1 MDMVERAQK
10 MRAIEEMVLGGSLV
24 KARHLGNAYRNA
36 SRMQSWQREKY
47 MDTIYLLRTY
57 FLETDYRSMSVEE
70 FSVFWKKCR
79 HYVAAAF
86 VWDYGMAFFRTWVL
100 SAGLPVWVRA
110 NIVNVMLR
118 MSSALPQS
126 LRESL
131 YPKEDDQQ
139 LLGELSELN
148 PSGAMIMIDLW
159 GKPVSAGLIIGLIN
173 LARTDILS
181 LLFERNPN
189 LIPSVVKVE
198 DVVLYLFHS
207 VIEVLSLSKAAEFIE
222 SRHSGVIREMI
233 GDVCQTL
240 CDNGHRKAP

>member
-1 MDMVERAQK
+1 MVDRAQK
-10 MRAIEEMVLGGSLV
+10 MREIEEMVLAGSV
-24 KARHLGNAYRNA
+24 TKAHQLGNAYRHA
-36 SRMQSWQREKY
+36 SRMPSWRREKC

-57 FLETDYRSMSVEE
+57 FLGKDYGSMSVEE

-86 VWDYGMAFFRTWVL
+86 FWDGGMAFFRTWVL
-100 SAGLPVWVRA
+100 TAGLPVWVRA

-118 MSSALPQS
+118 MTSALPKS

-159 GKPVSAGLIIGLIN
+159 GRPISAGLIIGLIN
-173 LARTDILS
+173 LGRTDIFS
-181 LLFERNPN
+181 LLLERNPN
-189 LIPSVVKVE
+189 LIPSVVKVK
-198 DVVLYLFHS
+198 DVVLYLFHA
-207 VIEVLSLSKAAEFIE
+207 VIEVLSVSKAAEFIE
-222 SRHSGVIREMI
+222 SRYPCVIREMI
-233 GDVCQTL
+233 GDICPK
-240 CDNGHRKAP
+240 NG